1 MSDRVESGQL
11 GAVVVGTSFGA
22 RVHVPALRGAGF
34 RVEALVGR
42 DPERTS
48 RRAERLGVPRAMTSL
63 DVALALD
70 GVDVVTIAAPPHE
83 HAPLVLAALAAGKH
97 VVCEKP
103 FALDAAEAR
112 AMAAA
117 ADRAAVVAVVGHEF
131 RYAPERALGE
141 RLIADGAIGEPR
153 LASFVGYV
161 PLVAD
166 TTAAIFSEWW
176 FDPGRGGGWLGA
188 SGSHLVD
195 HARSWLGELDLIS
208 ATTDLVS
215 DRDRAA
221 TADDAFTLT
230 LRARASGATAV
241 LQQTGG
247 AWGPAVALTRVAGTR
262 GSIWIDGGDVWLADQ
277 TGTRI
282 VDVPDDL
289 TLPPGPPPLAGA
301 HQFSHLELMPY
312 TRLCERLHDAIAAG
326 ATIPAGAATF
336 DDGVAVMEI
345 LDAAR
350 DDARRRTRGRPHQG
364 SP

>member
-1 MSDRVESGQL
+1 MGDSGGL

-42 DPERTS
+42 DPARTA
-48 RRAERLGVPRAMTSL
+48 RRAERLGVARALTSL
-63 DVALALD
+63 AEALELP

-97 VVCEKP
+97 VICEKP
-103 FALDAAEAR
+103 FALDAVEAR

-117 ADRAAVVAVVGHEF
+117 AERAGVVAVIGHEF
-131 RYAPERALGE
+131 RFAPERALGQ

-166 TTAAIFSEWW
+166 TSNTVLSEWW

-195 HARSWLGELDLIS
+195 HARSWLGELEPIA

-215 DRDRAA
+215 DRDRST
-221 TADDAFTLT
+221 TADDAFTLM
-230 LRARASGATAV
+230 LRARDSAATVV

-247 AWGPAVALTRVAGTR
+247 AWGPATSLTRVAGTH
-262 GSIWIDGGDVWLADQ
+262 GSMWLDGSDLWLADRS
-277 TGTRI
+277 GARI
-282 VDVPDDL
+282 VEVPGDL
-289 TLPPGPPPLAGA
+289 ALPPGPQPVVGA

-312 TRLCERLHDAIAAG
+312 TRLCARVRDAITSGSTAV
-326 ATIPAGAATF
+326 AGAATF
-336 DDGVAVMEI
+336 ADGVAVMEI
-345 LDAAR
+345 LDRAR
-350 DDARRRTRGRPHQG
+350 SLSHQG